1 MFLPI
6 KIKRPKVHRIK
17 KNALF
22 VIDGSYILYRSYY
35 GLRPLQTSQGLSVQ
49 AVYGFCRTIKKL
61 IDIFDPQNFI
71 LVWDSKGKTFRSE
84 IYKDYKA
91 TRQPA
96 PSDLFIQKEYITEF
110 SDLIK
115 LKQIAK
121 VGYEADDLIAS
132 ISWDYK
138 GEQVVIVGPDKDL
151 YQLLS
156 DKTVIYDPFKE
167 VIIDQESFEKD
178 KGYSSE
184 KVPFFYS
191 LLGDSSDNIPGV
203 YGVGKK
209 TATGLVQQFN
219 SLEDL
224 YDNLDKVK
232 KERTKRLLEEN
243 KKNAFL
249 SLKLFLL
256 KHYKLNLE
264 KKDFAFDKNNFVEA
278 APLFEKMEFTS
289 LLRFLKS
296 SFGAQEVEKRI
307 DTIPIGTTSID
318 TVSTATVLKPK
329 NKGDV
334 QLSMFGPPEKEQTE
348 SIIKDI
354 KQAAVK
360 WKCHTIT
367 DDKGLS
373 ELIKK
378 LKESKEVAIDTETS
392 GLRPLADELVG
403 VSFAFNKK
411 EAYYIPFA
419 HAGKIA
425 QLNRA
430 ETLEKLKPIFLSS
443 KIKKILHHA
452 KFDLLA
458 LKQYGADVENIGFDT
473 LIAANLLRKDD
484 SEKINLKVLS
494 ARYLNEPMHTF
505 KQILKGK
512 YKNFSEVPIEEAAE
526 YAAYDSLQT
535 FKLKPILEKELKTLP
550 KINKIFNELEMP
562 LSNVLFKMEL
572 AGIKLN
578 GKKLK
583 EIGVK
588 IEKELKIVER
598 KIFAAI
604 EYKYA
609 KKWLSMNLNS
619 PKQVQS
625 FLFDELK
632 LPVVRKTIK
641 GQRGTGQEILEELS
655 KLHPIPGMILKFREL
670 SKLKSTY
677 IKSLIK
683 EINPRT
689 GRIHSS
695 FSQILVATGRLSSSN
710 PNLQN
715 IPATSDHGIRSAFEA
730 ERGNVFL
737 AADYSQVELRVLA
750 HMTKDE
756 NLIAAF
762 TNNTDIHVKTASQ
775 IFDVPTKDVTKEQR
789 QVGKRINFSIMYGLT
804 PYGLSKDLGIKL
816 GQAKEYIEKYFD
828 TYKNVSKWIESTIKV
843 ATEKGYTQTLM
854 GRRRYVPGLKE
865 KNKMLHQAASRITIN
880 SPVQGTSAEL
890 IKVAMLNI
898 DKALEKNNLKA
909 KIILQIHDEL
919 VLELPSAES
928 EQIEKI
934 VKKEMENAVKWII
947 PLKIAIHLGKNW
959 EQVTK

>member
-1 MFLPI
+1 M
-6 KIKRPKVHRIK
+6 HRIK

-35 GLRPLQTSQGLSVQ
+35 GLRPMQTSQGLGVQ
-49 AVYGFCRTIKKL
+49 AVYGFCRAIKKL

-84 IYKDYKA
+84 IFKDYKA

-110 SDLIK
+110 SNLIK

-121 VGYEADDLIAS
+121 SGYEADDLIAS

-167 VIIDQESFEKD
+167 VIIDQKSFEKD

-191 LLGDSSDNIPGV
+191 LLGDTSDNIPGV
-203 YGVGKK
+203 YGIGKK
-209 TATGLVQQFN
+209 TATNLVQQFD
-219 SLEDL
+219 SLKDL
-224 YDNLDKVK
+224 YNNLDKVK
-232 KERTKRLLEEN
+232 KERTKKLLLEN
-243 KKNAFL
+243 KENAFL

-264 KKDFAFDKNNFVEA
+264 KKDFEFDKNNLVEA
-278 APLFEKMEFTS
+278 APLYEKMEFTS
-289 LLRFLKS
+289 LLRNLKS
-296 SFGAQEVEKRI
+296 NFGAKEVEKRI
-307 DTIPIGTTSID
+307 EIISKTTD
-318 TVSTATVLKPK
+318 KPLEPK
-329 NKGDV
+329 KQGDV
-334 QLSMFGPPEKEQTE
+334 QLSMFEPQEKQQTE

-354 KQAAVK
+354 KQADVK

-367 DDKGLS
+367 DNKGLT

-378 LKESKEVAIDTETS
+378 LKESKEIAIDTETS
-392 GLRPLADELVG
+392 GLRPLQDKLVG

-419 HAGKIA
+419 HECETA

-443 KIKKILHHA
+443 KIKKILHNA
-452 KFDLLA
+452 KFDALA
-458 LKQYGADVENIGFDT
+458 LKQYGIDIKNITFDT

-484 SEKINLKVLS
+484 SEKINLKILS
-494 ARYLNEPMHTF
+494 SRYLNEPMHTF
-505 KQILKGK
+505 KQVLKDK
-512 YKNFSEVPIEEAAE
+512 YKNFSQVPIEESAE
-526 YAAYDSLQT
+526 YAAHDSLQT
-535 FKLKPILEKELKTLP
+535 FKLKSILEKKLKTLP

-562 LSNVLFKMEL
+562 FSKVLFKMEL

-578 GKKLK
+578 AEKLK
-583 EIGVK
+583 EIGEK
-588 IEKELKIVER
+588 IENELKTVET

-604 EYKYA
+604 EYKHA
-609 KKWLSMNLNS
+609 KKWLSMNLSS

-641 GQRGTGQEILEELS
+641 GQRGTGQEVLEELS

-677 IKSLIK
+677 VKSLIK
-683 EINPRT
+683 EINPNT

-715 IPATSDHGIRSAFEA
+715 IPTATNHGIRSVFEA
-730 ERGNVFL
+730 EKGKIFI
-737 AADYSQVELRVLA
+737 AADYSQIELRVLA
-750 HMTKDE
+750 HITKDE

-762 TNNTDIHVKTASQ
+762 TNNTDIHSKTAGQ
-775 IFDVPTKDVTKEQR
+775 IFDVPIKDVTKEQR

-804 PYGLSKDLGIKL
+804 PYGLSKDIGIKL
-816 GQAKEYIEKYFD
+816 VQAKEYIQKYFD
-828 TYKNVSKWIESTIKV
+828 TYKNVSKWIENTIKK
-843 ATEKGYTQTLM
+843 ATEDGYVETLM
-854 GRRRYVPGLKE
+854 GRRRYVPGLRE
-865 KNKMLHQAASRITIN
+865 RNNILHQSAGRIAIN
-880 SPVQGTSAEL
+880 SPVQGSSAEL
-890 IKVAMLNI
+890 IKKAMIKI
-898 DKALEKNNLKA
+898 DKILEEKKLKA

-919 VLELPSAES
+919 VIELPKAES
-928 EQIEKI
+928 EQVEKI